1 LQVNRSLNLFSPKN
15 KVNIVQ
21 KLGSCGFTPLL
32 NKIIP
37 VFPLY
42 VIKIDTKM
50 NPIRDSRGFCVKC
63 EPGEKGLLVGIIGN
77 NPVTAYNGYANNSQA
92 SRTKVLENVFRKGQS
107 GFNSGDLMTT
117 DSLGYMYFCDRLG
130 DTYRWRG
137 ENVSTIEVENVI
149 SRNLDSRE
157 VVVYGVEVPG
167 QEGKA
172 GMAAVNCQPK
182 EVDLSVLGTK
192 LKTDLP
198 NYAKPIFIR
207 FVQDVDHT
215 G

>member
-1 LQVNRSLNLFSPKN
+1 
-15 KVNIVQ
+15 
-21 KLGSCGFTPLL
+21 
-32 NKIIP
+32 
-37 VFPLY
+37 
-42 VIKIDTKM
+42 M
-50 NPIRDSRGFCVKC
+50 KC

-92 SRTKVLENVFRKGQS
+92 SRTKVLDNVFKKGQS
-107 GFNSGDLMTT
+107 GFNSGDLMMM

-172 GMAAVNCQPK
+172 GMAALNFQPDAL
-182 EVDLSVLGTK
+182 DLGLLGAQ
-192 LKTDLP
+192 LKNELP
-198 NYAKPIFIR
+198 NYAKPMFIR
-207 FVQDVDHT
+207 FVENVEHT
-215 G
+215 GI